1 MKASALVYK
10 PAGLLLGAAGS
21 KLAGA
26 AFRRA
31 WKLVGHDEKPNDAS
45 NEVRPWRQ
53 VLLAAALQGATFAV
67 VRAVVDRSGA
77 RSGAG
82 DGPRRLTEA

>member
-1 MKASALVYK
+1 MKAFGVVYK

-26 AFRRA
+26 AFKRT
-31 WKLVGHDEKPNDAS
+31 WKLLGHDQTPNDAS
-45 NEVRPWRQ
+45 NKVRPWRQ

-67 VRAVVDRSGA
+67 VRAAVDRAGA
-77 RSGAG
+77 RSGGTA
-82 DGPRRLTEA
+82 RRSLTGA